1 MRQFVSLGKCRPMH
15 EKHFFHQK
23 LTQAILSIGV
33 QKTFGKR
40 ETILKE
46 GEIERHIYVI
56 ESGAVRLSLLSET
69 EEQSIRFGYAGQMIT
84 SLTSYIKGTPSQFS
98 LETIRKTTLR
108 MVTKDE
114 LEAVIYRDRDSM
126 KAYIDML
133 ENMLVELMERE
144 VDLLT
149 SSPVERMQRVLKR
162 SPLLFQE
169 IPLKYIASCFRMT
182 PETLSRIRNS

>member
-1 MRQFVSLGKCRPMH
+1 MSQ
-15 EKHFFHQK
+15 KHPFHQK
-23 LTQAILSIGV
+23 LTQAIVESGV
-33 QKTFGKR
+33 QKTFGKK

-56 ESGAVRLSLLSET
+56 ESGAVRLSLLSEM
-69 EEQSIRFGYAGQMIT
+69 EDQSIRFGYSGQMIT
-84 SLTSYIKGTPSQFS
+84 SLSSYINGTPSEFS

-108 MVTKDE
+108 MVTKE
-114 LEAVIYRDRDSM
+114 QIEAIVYKDQDSM
-126 KAYIDML
+126 KAYISML
-133 ENMLVELMERE
+133 ETLLTEVMERE
-144 VDLLT
+144 IDLLT
-149 SSPVERMQRVLKR
+149 VSPVERMQRVLKR